1 MLLIIYSLLLS
12 YMVFF
17 AICIAPV
24 VNNSLDRSNSSKL
37 LRKLFP
43 RNFTYG
49 LILSFIALILS
60 ITDKNFFSIIIA
72 IIIIVSFS
80 INLKVLIPMINSEAD
95 KFINNN
101 KYSNR
106 FKKLHFISVT
116 LYLLNIIMSS
126 VAIIK
131 NY

>member
-1 MLLIIYSLLLS
+1 
-12 YMVFF
+12 MVFF